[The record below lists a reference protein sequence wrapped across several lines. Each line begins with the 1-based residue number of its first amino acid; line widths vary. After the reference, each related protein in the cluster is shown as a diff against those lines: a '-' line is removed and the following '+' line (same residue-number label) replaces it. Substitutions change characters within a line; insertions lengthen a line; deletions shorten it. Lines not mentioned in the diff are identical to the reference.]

1 MASIH
6 SKIES
11 NINNEPDPDFDIRD
25 MSRDFNNL
33 LEQAELLNVKVH
45 NMDTYQDNQA
55 NTEMSINYKQRKKSI
70 INNNSDDED
79 L

>member
-55 NTEMSINYKQRKKSI
+55 NTEMNINYKQRKKSI